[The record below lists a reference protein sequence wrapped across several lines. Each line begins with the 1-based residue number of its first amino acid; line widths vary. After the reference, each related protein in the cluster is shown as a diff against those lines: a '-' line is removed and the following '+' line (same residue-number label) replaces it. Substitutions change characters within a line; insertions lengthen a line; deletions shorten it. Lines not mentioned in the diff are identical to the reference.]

1 MRFKII
7 LALLLICSHFT
18 FSQDKGGENLLKSK
32 YKCSYLVRHINDT
45 ISMTKGTEDHFILS
59 IGDGSSFGYGYL
71 AYYSDSLLRAD
82 HILWTER
89 FANIVRSGALS
100 TLHSW
105 LFKTQLYKDYNK
117 NIIIVRDNIS
127 SNSYNYEDSLTSQ
140 VWIIEEDTMTIAGY
154 VCQKAICDWRGRSYE
169 AWFTAEIPVSE
180 GPWKFY
186 GLPGLILSLYD
197 TKRHYEF
204 ELIEFKNTDQKINL
218 ESFTSRPF
226 RLSGKKIERK
236 EFLSVKYGKRGELI
250 VSSEMA
256 KIGLTYKPVSRNYNY
271 IELDY

>member
-1 MRFKII
+1 MRIIFFFVPLFICSTVI
-7 LALLLICSHFT
+7 LA
-18 FSQDKGGENLLKSK
+18 QNKGSENNIEPKF
-32 YKCSYLVRHINDT
+32 KCIYIARYVKDT
-45 ISMTKGTEDHFILS
+45 ISMTQGTEDRFILN
-59 IGDGSSFGYGYL
+59 IGDSFSFGHSYL
-71 AYYSDSLLRAD
+71 SYFGDSLQKANLT
-82 HILWTER
+82 LWIDRITN
-89 FANIVRSGALS
+89 AAKSGTVS
-100 TLHSW
+100 TLYGW
-105 LFKTQLYKDYNK
+105 IKKAQLYKDYK
-117 NIIIVRDNIS
+117 EKKITVRDNIS
-127 SNSYNYEDSLTSQ
+127 SYSYNYEDSLNSQ
-140 VWIIEEDTMTIAGY
+140 TWMIEEDTMTIAGY
-154 VCQKAICDWRGRSYE
+154 LCQKAVCDWRGRSYE